1 MNKMCYRI
9 FLLTVTLSVAL
20 FERVVAQ
27 TNAYQYNYVDPSIYD
42 SLGYLPSGT
51 DALIDVTVPVGNGVP
66 NYVVKWNESVNT
78 YLPIQVILGGSAFPG
93 SNQDLQATD
102 AQNELDT
109 AETWWNQTMSST
121 GNCFS
126 VQAVPYGGAEVLFTS
141 NADYF
146 NGKAGAEALAVTASA
161 VNGTD
166 LGVDGDV
173 NSPNPTAGI
182 LFNNSSNFQSQY
194 EWSSHWYTVSFAQY
208 INFQNVAVHELGH
221 LFGLGDD
228 YADGNSVMFYAQSPN
243 QSELYL
249 DRTDVYAMERLY
261 CGVLTGV
268 VNNPPPAPMNFS
280 LNIVGQNVVL
290 NWSETPGVP
299 ISSFEVY
306 KNGSVIAGPSGTSY
320 TDANGAS
327 SLPATY
333 QVGAD
338 SYYPGPPYYLDG
350 ESDTQPIKVIAAPS
364 TVNYDTLWTGA
375 VYVNSNVTISSGA
388 TVYISAA
395 TKVIF
400 NVGNNYSLTVNGKL
414 EVEGA
419 SFAPVIFTSNSSSP
433 SPGDWGSIVLNG
445 SGANASTIDY
455 ADIDYGTEVKVN
467 QANNVTIENCN
478 IYDNYYHGIEA
489 YYASGLLAQSDTIA
503 NANANHGILITGGSS
518 NNCYQNVIYKT
529 NHGRNGAGIEYA
541 GSSGIVTENDIE
553 YYNWGIGAI
562 WGASPTSYV
571 SAWNG
576 PQRNNRITN
585 CIYGLMVYHQS
596 YPNFG
601 PVQTSP
607 YSYNSIYSNTYNV
620 SLDAD
625 NYNTYALPAAG
636 NYWATSNP
644 TPTFVVGSGSQVNW
658 QAVDAYDPW
667 SGVPLPTSSS
677 RLEENHVPVA
687 SAASRMTGPE
697 NEVQS
702 ASSSPDLQDS
712 LLIGV
717 ELRDQKKSNEAR
729 SYFMTL
735 IARHP
740 DMQAAYV
747 DLYSCADSQSI
758 PAIINFFRNLPPQAS
773 EEQKPLLANLY
784 MEEGKGSF
792 ATQVNDETIIKNP
805 NTSLAAEA
813 ELSNFY
819 IDLNV
824 DNSPASAAQIL
835 AQVEGE
841 ASLLEGTELS
851 DAEAA
856 LKFYVDPNTGKMPN
870 MGSQQSA
877 LGSQPQVNVL
887 AQNYPNPFN
896 PTTVVSYN
904 LKSAGHVTL
913 KVYDVLGR
921 EVMTLVDG
929 YQNAGV
935 HSADFNGAN
944 LASGVYFYRLTAPGV
959 SQVKKMLLV
968 K

>member
-1 MNKMCYRI
+1 MLRRYFVAVMLII
-9 FLLTVTLSVAL
+9 FMHQIARSQCSLYSGIGWQHPRAHV
-20 FERVVAQ
+20 
-27 TNAYQYNYVDPSIYD
+27 YYNFD
-42 SLGYLPSGT
+42 SDIATSWYSAIAT
-51 DALIDVTVPVGNGVP
+51 AASQ
-66 NYVVKWNESVNT
+66 WNNSTE
-78 YLPIQVILGGSAFPG
+78 FPFFVQ
-93 SNQDLQATD
+93 S
-102 AQNELDT
+102 
-109 AETWWNQTMSST
+109 SST
-121 GNCFS
+121 NDSIGMM
-126 VQAVPYGGAEVLFTS
+126 
-141 NADYF
+141 
-146 NGKAGAEALAVTASA
+146 
-161 VNGTD
+161 D
-166 LGVDGDV
+166 LGVVDCNSGTLAKTFCYYDINTDTITHCSTFFNTEEQYWSAGGVPQASQVDV
-173 NSPNPTAGI
+173 A
-182 LFNNSSNFQSQY
+182 
-194 EWSSHWYTVSFAQY
+194 TVMT
-208 INFQNVAVHELGH
+208 HE
-221 LFGLGDD
+221 FGLWLHLDESSDPTSIMYQNWVFCGIVDTTLTSD
-228 YADGNSVMFYAQSPN
+228 VSDCITA
-243 QSELYL
+243 LYNP
-249 DRTDVYAMERLY
+249 A
-261 CGVLTGV
+261 TGV
-268 VNNPPPAPMNFS
+268 CENCPPAAPSGFHIT
-280 LNIVGQNVVL
+280 IVGQNVVL
-290 NWSETPGVP
+290 GWD
-299 ISSFEVY
+299 
-306 KNGSVIAGPSGTSY
+306 SY
-320 TDANGAS
+320 TDPSAWELEIVKNGQPLYDLYTSSTSYVDDNGVGTFPAS
-327 SLPATY
+327 Y
-333 QVGAD
+333 QVGAFNEYGD
-338 SYYPGPPYYLDG
+338 SYSPTI
-350 ESDTQPIKVIAAPS
+350 SAVAAS
-364 TVNYDTLWTGA
+364 T
-375 VYVNSNVTISSGA
+375 TISSNTTWSGV
-388 TVYISAA
+388 VYVPNSVVVNSGNYLDILLG

-400 NVGNNYSLTVNGKL
+400 NAGQSLSLTSNGTL
-414 EVEGA
+414 HVEGT
-419 SFAPVIFTSNSSSP
+419 SYAPVTFTSNSASP
-433 SPGDWGSIVLNG
+433 SSGNWGSIVLNG
-445 SGANASTIDY
+445 SGANGSTINY

-478 IYDNYYHGIEA
+478 IYDNYYHGIES
-489 YYASGLLAQSDTIA
+489 YYASDLLAQSDTIA

-518 NNCYQNVIYKT
+518 NNCYQNIIYKT

-576 PQRNNRITN
+576 LQRNNRITN

-677 RLEENHVPVA
+677 RSEENHVPVA

-697 NEVQS
+697 NEVQGV
-702 ASSSPDLQDS
+702 SSSPDLQDS

-717 ELRDQKKSNEAR
+717 ELRDQKKCNEAR
-729 SYFMTL
+729 SYFMAL

-740 DMQAAYV
+740 DAQAAYV
-747 DLYSCADSQSI
+747 DLYSCADSQSV

-773 EEQKPLLANLY
+773 EEQKLLLANLY

-824 DNSPASAAQIL
+824 DNDPLSGAQIL

-851 DAEAA
+851 DAESA
-856 LKFYVDPNTGKMPN
+856 LKLYVDPNTGKMPN

-877 LGSQPQVNVL
+877 LGSQPQVNGLV
-887 AQNYPNPFN
+887 QNYPNPFN
-896 PTTVVSYN
+896 PTTVISYN
-904 LKSAGHVTL
+904 LRTAGNVTL
-913 KVYDVLGR
+913 NVYDVLGR
-921 EVMTLVDG
+921 KVMTLVSG
-929 YQNAGV
+929 YQSAGI
-935 HSADFNGAN
+935 HSAEFNGDN
-944 LASGVYFYRLTAPGV
+944 LASGVYFYRLTAPGI
-959 SQVKKMLLV
+959 SQIKKMILL